1 MRLITST
8 LVALPCLTLALHA
21 QTTNTTNGVA
31 RPLSLADSVRLALE
45 HNLDIKIALHDTRIA
60 RFNLE
65 GSYSYYDPAL
75 STEAT
80 HTSDTTE
87 LTQQFQTGNIIIGGQ
102 NTSDI
107 LTSGIQGATPWGM
120 RYDIGTDVRF
130 LTRDQPFYNR
140 SYNTDVGIVLTQ
152 PLLRGFWI
160 DGGRAQIQI
169 SKKLLKISEHDFALR
184 LMQTI
189 HDVEQAYFSLIAA
202 QDRVKVQEKAVEL
215 AERLLS
221 ENKKRVEVGTMAPLE
236 EKQAESQA
244 ATTRADL
251 INAISLFG
259 TADRVLK
266 NLVTDHYE
274 QWFSSPIQPTDR
286 LLAIPEDFNLQA
298 SWLEGLTLRPDFNR
312 ARAEVER
319 QGIEVRLAKNAVYP
333 SLDLV
338 GSYGRRGV
346 DRGFSGALADIR
358 DDNLPRY
365 SYGVQF
371 SIPLANRG
379 ARSNLR
385 AAKERLT
392 QLEDT
397 LKQVHQTVIVQI
409 DNAVGVA
416 RSAFERVAATR
427 AAREYA
433 EAALLA
439 EEKKYEN
446 GRSTSFN
453 VLRLQRDLT
462 QARSDEISAL
472 ADYNRSLS
480 DLYFREGTTL
490 QKNRIEIK

>member
-1 MRLITST
+1 
-8 LVALPCLTLALHA
+8 
-21 QTTNTTNGVA
+21 
-31 RPLSLADSVRLALE
+31 LSLADSVRLALE

-65 GSYSYYDPAL
+65 GSYSYYDPVLTAD
-75 STEAT
+75 AR
-80 HTSDTTE
+80 HTKDTTE
-87 LTQQFQTGNIIIGGQ
+87 LTQQFQTGNIVFPGD
-102 NTSDI
+102 NTSDS
-107 LTSGIQGATPWGM
+107 LTTGIQGATPWGM
-120 RYDIGTDVRF
+120 RYDIGSDLTF
-130 LTRDQPFYNR
+130 LTRNPPYNR
-140 SYNTDVGIVLTQ
+140 SYNADVGILVTQ
-152 PLLRGFWI
+152 PLLRGFWV
-160 DGGRAQIQI
+160 DGGRSQIQI
-169 SKKLLKISEHDFALR
+169 SKKQLKISEYDFALK

-189 HDVEQAYFSLIAA
+189 HDVEQGYFNLIAA

-215 AERLLS
+215 ADRLLA

-251 INAISLFG
+251 INAVSLFG
-259 TADRVLK
+259 TAERVLK
-266 NLVTDHYE
+266 NLITDHYE
-274 QWFSSPIQPTDR
+274 QWFASPIQPTDR

-312 ARAEVER
+312 AREEVER

-338 GSYGRRGV
+338 GSYGRRGI
-346 DRGFSGALADIR
+346 DRGFSGALADVR
-358 DDNLPRY
+358 DENLPRY

-371 SIPLANRG
+371 SIPLFNRG
-379 ARSNLR
+379 ARYNLR
-385 AAKERLT
+385 AAKERMI
-392 QLEDT
+392 QLEDS
-397 LKQVHQTVIVQI
+397 LRQAHQRIIVEI

-416 RSAFERVAATR
+416 RSAYERVAATR

-462 QARSDEISAL
+462 QARSDEIGAL
-472 ADYNRSLS
+472 ADYNRALS

-490 QKNRIEIK
+490 EKNRIELK